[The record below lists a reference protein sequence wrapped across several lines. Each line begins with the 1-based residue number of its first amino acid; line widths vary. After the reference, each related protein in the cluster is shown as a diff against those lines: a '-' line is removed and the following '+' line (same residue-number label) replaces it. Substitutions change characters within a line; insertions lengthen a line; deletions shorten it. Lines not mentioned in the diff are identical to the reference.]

1 MRAARHA
8 DQASPTDAAT
18 AEAATADAT
27 AGRPVQAN
35 TAATLES
42 GAWRDFEA
50 FVRAAE
56 PRLSRAL
63 AAAYGFEDGRDATAE
78 ALAYAWENWDRL
90 QHVANLPGYLFRV
103 GQSRSRRFRQ
113 PVTAGLPGGRS
124 PGPAMFAISDGADHS
139 FEPGLPAALAA
150 LTQRQRIA
158 VVLVHGYGYTLREV
172 AELTGIR
179 QTTVQNHLTR
189 GLARLRATL
198 GVTSGG

>member
-1 MRAARHA
+1 MRAATGARQPA
-8 DQASPTDAAT
+8 GTAPGAGGAT
-18 AEAATADAT
+18 
-27 AGRPVQAN
+27 GQ
-35 TAATLES
+35 
-42 GAWRDFEA
+42 DFEA

-78 ALAYAWENWDRL
+78 ALAYAYEHWDRL

-103 GQSRSRRFRQ
+103 GQTRGRRKRQ
-113 PVTAGLPGGRS
+113 RVL
-124 PGPAMFAISDGADHS
+124 FAVPDDGEHRV
-139 FEPGLPAALAA
+139 EPGLPAALAA

-189 GLARLRATL
+189 GLASLRSKL
-198 GVTSGG
+198 GVSGGE